1 MNPTKNTLY
10 FDYAATTP
18 LDPEVAE
25 AMLPYFNGTQSQGN
39 PSSIHSFGRQ
49 ARTELDDA
57 RDVVAQL
64 IGADYSELYFTGS
77 GTEAD
82 NLGVIGAMLAAP
94 KERTQLITSSI
105 EHHAVLHSAHYL
117 QTQGYEVTILPVD
130 SSGIVSLETLE
141 NALSEKTALVS
152 LMHANNEI
160 GSIQPIAEAAKLAHA
175 HGAKFHT
182 DAVQTPGVLNVSV
195 QEIGCD
201 LLTFCAH
208 KIYGPK
214 GAGALYI
221 RQGTKVSPMI
231 HGGSQEREKRA
242 GTENV
247 PAIVGFGKAA
257 QLAKARREAD
267 ETRITSLRDL
277 LMTLLT
283 DRISGIH
290 LNGHPTQRLPG
301 NVNVSVEGVDGTTLL
316 MTLDRRGVAA
326 SSGSACSSGS
336 IEPSHVLKA
345 IGLPD
350 NLAASG
356 VRFSFGRLTTQDE
369 VVRTAEI
376 FAEIVERLRGV
387 ASR

>member
-1 MNPTKNTLY
+1 MNPTKTTLY

-25 AMLPYFNGTQSQGN
+25 AMMPYFNGTQSHGN

-117 QTQGYEVTILPVD
+117 RTQGYEVTILPVD
-130 SSGIVSLETLE
+130 SSGLVSLATLK

-182 DAVQTPGVLNVSV
+182 DAVQTPGVLDVSV

-267 ETRITSLRDL
+267 ATRITSLRDL

-290 LNGHPTQRLPG
+290 LNGHQTQRLPG

-356 VRFSFGRLTTQDE
+356 VRFSLGRLTTQDE
-369 VVRTAEI
+369 VERTAEI

-387 ASR
+387 AIR